1 MSNSAAEISKQES
14 GKLRL
19 GLPASPPD
27 AYDGPWEEAEHW
39 VIWLAAAWG
48 LLCLAGTA
56 LAYFSNNEFI
66 VYVFSPPDETLIV
79 RMSRQF
85 PLLLLIYWLFG
96 LAVEKGGVNVAITR
110 KASHIMWTFIF
121 PLLLTPTVIEGAQ
134 LYREWYLSVTWNS
147 FFFFVIPYTLMVRP
161 IRSKVRILY
170 LGHRCFDRP
179 EDRPYTLIWFMSQM
193 LAVGVIL
200 VPMSQYFAS
209 RGAWSL
215 YLIAAFASGLGDGLA
230 EPVGKVFGKK
240 KYTVTALFTKREY
253 TRSYDPNGNES
264 CGDFAQGENTVCVP
278 PQFALFEIRTEG
290 NGPQWHPHDHRGRG
304 DPFPETGGP
313 RSYDKL
319 DLGLEIACLLVSLL
333 GPALQCFEDHFV

>member
-193 LAVGVIL
+193 LAIGVLL

-253 TRSYDPNGNES
+253 TRSYVGSACVAICTALGVLVNIPILS
-264 CGDFAQGENTVCVP
+264 VGEVI
-278 PQFALFEIRTEG
+278 ALLAILPALITWIEARS
-290 NGPQWHPHDHRGRG
+290 PHTWDN
-304 DPFPETGGP
+304 FFL
-313 RSYDKL
+313 Y
-319 DLGLEIACLLVSLL
+319 IACWAVVYLVVL
-333 GPALQCFEDHFV
+333 A